1 MAMKM
6 GRPPKPKSERR
17 GKPLRILLNPSERQA
32 LDDYAKRKSLDT
44 SSWARTTLLE
54 IVGYKK

>member
-6 GRPPKPKSERR
+6 GRPRKPKGEKR
-17 GKPLRILLNPSERQA
+17 GKPLRILLNESERKA
-32 LDDYAKRKSLDT
+32 IDAYASTKSLDT
-44 SSWARTTLLE
+44 STWARATLLE